1 MYGYFDKE
9 KGGAFHFNPQD
20 LHQLGADLIKGIFIY
35 ENFDNQNI
43 IAFTKANIEAEIK
56 EKNILADKQP
66 K

>member
-1 MYGYFDKE
+1 
-9 KGGAFHFNPQD
+9 

-56 EKNILADKQP
+56 EKNILADK
-66 K
+66 